1 MSTAINN
8 SSTVQAIV
16 AAHGAL
22 ALCPASAA
30 GDVPHSGNLVYQTSY
45 QAAQKLGFIA
55 PDAHCIAKAWQC
67 QAERL
72 GQFDPQQWPSDPVD
86 FGISPLP
93 RSKGFPP
100 CPREMGLYAVLPSA
114 QWVARMAR
122 AGVATLQLRFKSDN
136 EADIEREVDAAV
148 KAVQG
153 TQALLFIN
161 DHWQAAMRAGAYGIH
176 LGQEDL
182 DGADLN
188 AIRAAGLRVGIS
200 THGYAEMLR
209 ADQFSPS
216 YIAMG
221 AVFPTTLKKMQ
232 TAPQGISR
240 LRQYAK
246 VMRDYPLVAIGGI
259 DHSNLSDVLSCEVG
273 SVGVVRALTAA
284 NDPETAAATLMAAM
298 RSDRMAQR

>member
-1 MSTAINN
+1 MSTAIIN

-22 ALCPASAA
+22 ALDPVSAT
-30 GDVPHSGNLVYQTSY
+30 GDSKHSGNPVYQTSY
-45 QAAQKLGFIA
+45 QAAQRLGFIA
-55 PDAHCIAKAWQC
+55 PDADCIAKAWQC
-67 QAERL
+67 QAERI
-72 GQFDPQQWPSDPVD
+72 GQFDPHQWPSDPVD
-86 FGISPLP
+86 FGMEPLP
-93 RSKGFPP
+93 RVNGFPT
-100 CPREMGLYAVLPSA
+100 CPPAMGLYAVLPSA
-114 QWVARMAR
+114 KWVVRMAR
-122 AGVATLQLRFKSDN
+122 AGVTTLQLRFKSDSV
-136 EADIEREVDAAV
+136 ADIEREVDAAV

-161 DHWQAAMRAGAYGIH
+161 DHWQAAIRAGAYGIH

-182 DGADLN
+182 DDTDLD
-188 AIRAAGLRVGIS
+188 AIRVAGLRLGIS

-232 TAPQGISR
+232 TGPQGIGR

-246 VMRDYPLVAIGGI
+246 LMRGYPLVAIGGI
-259 DHSNLSDVLSCEVG
+259 DYSNLSDVLSCEVG

-284 NDPETAAATLMAAM
+284 DDPETAAATFMAAM
-298 RSDRMAQR
+298 RSGRIAQR

>member
-1 MSTAINN
+1 MSTAFNN
-8 SSTVQAIV
+8 TATIQAIV

-22 ALCPASAA
+22 ALGAAPAVGDAA
-30 GDVPHSGNLVYQTSY
+30 HSGDPVYQSSY
-45 QAAQKLGFIA
+45 QAAQKLGFIS
-55 PDAHCIAKAWQC
+55 PDAHCIAKACQC
-67 QAERL
+67 QAERI
-72 GQFDPQQWPSDPVD
+72 GQFDPRQWPSDPVD
-86 FGISPLP
+86 FGMTPLP
-93 RSKGFPP
+93 RSNGFPP

-114 QWVARMAR
+114 KWVARMAR
-122 AGVATLQLRFKSDN
+122 AGVTTLQLRFKSDN

-161 DHWQAAMRAGAYGIH
+161 DHWQTAIRAGAYGIH

-182 DGADLN
+182 DDVDLN
-188 AIRAAGLRVGIS
+188 AIRTAGLRLGIS

-232 TAPQGISR
+232 TAPQGIGR

-246 VMRDYPLVAIGGI
+246 LMRDYPLVAIGGI
-259 DHSNLSDVLSCEVG
+259 DHSNLPDVLSCQVG
-273 SVGVVRALTAA
+273 AVGVVRALTAA
-284 NDPETAAATLMAAM
+284 DDPETAAATLMAAM
-298 RSDRMAQR
+298 RSGPAAQR